1 MKYLLISLFFL
12 NSCSFFFSE
21 DNLKTVKANV
31 DSGKAILI
39 DTRSQR
45 EWNQGHVKGAK
56 RFEVSDLRKM
66 KEENELEKNIPKDK
80 IIYTHC
86 MVGMRAKVAAE
97 VLKERGYDVRPL
109 KEGYPDLI
117 KAGFQKE

>member
-31 DSGKAILI
+31 DSGKAVLI

-45 EWNQGHVKGAK
+45 EWDKGHVKGAM
-56 RFEVSDLRKM
+56 RYEVKDIRKM
-66 KEENELEKNIPKDK
+66 KEENELEKNIPKEK

-86 MVGMRAKVAAE
+86 MAGVRAKIAAE

>member
-21 DNLKTVKANV
+21 DNLKTVKANI
-31 DSGKAILI
+31 DSGKAVLI

-45 EWNQGHVKGAK
+45 EWDQGHVKGAK
-56 RFEVSDLRKM
+56 RFEVKDIRKM
-66 KEENELEKNIPKDK
+66 KEEKKLEENIPKDK

-86 MVGMRAKVAAE
+86 MAGIRAKIAAE